1 LENSKGTEP
10 ALVFDFD
17 GVLAD
22 TEILHWKSWAA
33 LLVDY
38 GMQLSWEEYCDL
50 GRGVD
55 DAQFCETIKA
65 KVSSVNVADL
75 LSQNLARKRM
85 VREWSLS
92 ESPIPPETIKLLR
105 TLGVAYQIGLVT
117 SSGRPEVEPILRA
130 SAIHELFDA
139 MVFGEDVT
147 ALKPAPDPYLLIAQR
162 LGVSTGIVFEDSQ
175 PGIES
180 AHSAG
185 FKVVRVEQP
194 KDLAETVARSLNV
207 ERLSRLNLPD
217 QRD

>member
-1 LENSKGTEP
+1 MPSKTHQLQNSKKKQP

-33 LLVDY
+33 LLLDY
-38 GMQLSWEEYCDL
+38 GMQLSWDEYCDL

-92 ESPIPPETIKLLR
+92 ESPISQETIKLLR
-105 TLGVAYQIGLVT
+105 TLGAYQIGLVT
-117 SSGRPEVEPILRA
+117 SSGREEVEPILRA

-139 MVFGEDVT
+139 MVFGDDVT
-147 ALKPAPDPYLLIAQR
+147 ALKPAPDPYLLIARR
-162 LGVSTGIVFEDSQ
+162 LGVNTGIAFEDSQ

-180 AHSAG
+180 AQTAG
-185 FKVVRVEQP
+185 FRVVRVDHP
-194 KDLAETVARSLNV
+194 KELAVTVARCLNGQTT
-207 ERLSRLNLPD
+207 NGI
-217 QRD
+217 